1 MADKELRRMRRSELI
16 EIIFALKTSE
26 ENVRKE
32 KEALEERLHDR
43 TIQIAKAGS
52 IADASLALNGVFEA
66 AQIAADD
73 YLNSI
78 KAANENPNPTQD
90 IIEGAEREA
99 AAILEL
105 ARTQAEELIAA
116 AKGEAYD
123 LREARAEQGSE
134 NGDMGDDIGD
144 IKETPDLVFGDE
156 MKTITGELT
165 EAAAEAQEEAEATEK
180 ALETAAEQAAAAEAA
195 EAILAQARAEADAM
209 RELARASAEE
219 EARICLEDAEERSRQ
234 LLADTEAEC
243 ERKRQE
249 AQEQISAWQAEFE
262 RCVNEALSKNA
273 ELAEILYGGGR
284 RSRRRR
290 GESA

>member
-32 KEALEERLHDR
+32 KEVLEERLHDR

-134 NGDMGDDIGD
+134 NGDMGDDIGN
-144 IKETPDLVFGDE
+144 IEETPDLVFGDA
-156 MKTITGELT
+156 MKTITE

-180 ALETAAEQAAAAEAA
+180 ALETAAEQAAEAA

>member
-32 KEALEERLHDR
+32 KETLEERLHDR

-123 LREARAEQGSE
+123 LREAYAAKKNAERVSVEISE
-134 NGDMGDDIGD
+134 TE
-144 IKETPDLVFGDE
+144 ETADLVFEDE
-156 MKTITGELT
+156 MKTLT
-165 EAAAEAQEEAEATEK
+165 EAAPEAQEEAEATEK

-219 EARICLEDAEERSRQ
+219 EARICLEDAEARSQQ
-234 LLADTEAEC
+234 LLAETEAEC

>member
-105 ARTQAEELIAA
+105 AHTQAEELIAA

-123 LREARAEQGSE
+123 LREAYAAKKNAERVSAETSE
-134 NGDMGDDIGD
+134 TE
-144 IKETPDLVFGDE
+144 ETADLVFGDE

>member
-105 ARTQAEELIAA
+105 AHTKAEELIAA

-123 LREARAEQGSE
+123 LREAYAAKKNAERVSAETSE
-134 NGDMGDDIGD
+134 TE
-144 IKETPDLVFGDE
+144 ETADLVFGDE